1 MKTLNLSKRRDGSL
15 IPETEEDAIVLEQ
28 MAQGETWCFSVH
40 RERNAK
46 HHRKFFSLIRV
57 VWDNLPEVMDDH
69 YPDIEHLRAEITMK
83 AGHFTTFTTTKGER
97 VYLPK
102 SIAFDKMDQ
111 TEFDAFYSKCVDIIL
126 KHFLPVERED
136 LLDFLIGEY
145 A

>member
-15 IPETEEDAIVLEQ
+15 IPETEADAIVLEK
-28 MAQGETWCFSVH
+28 MAQGATWCFSVH

-57 VWDNLPEVMDDH
+57 VWDNLPEQLDDH

-111 TEFDAFYSKCVDIIL
+111 TEFDAFYSKVVDIIL

-136 LLDFLIGEY
+136 LLDFHIGEY